1 MDWLIHHTLA
11 DRLGM
16 DRLAS
21 VFLWTVIAAFALNVC
36 LAFRIVW
43 TKGARPTSALAWI
56 ATLFAMPVLGAVIYV
71 IIGENRIGSVRRKRH
86 ARIVVAAEAALRGG
100 RTDPRVLAGAM
111 STPDLQLAHVGES
124 SGAPQV
130 LNGNLVQLS
139 GDPEEQV
146 AWIERD
152 IDAATRSVDL
162 IFYIWELDRTG
173 RRVGDALLRAA
184 ARGVRVR
191 LLVDSIGS
199 RAFLASPELR
209 RLADGGVRVVEA
221 LPARVVRMLFARVD
235 IRNHRKLVVVDGIVA
250 QTGSRNVADPDF
262 KADGRLGASEPYV
275 DSWIRIRGPVVRD
288 LEVFFLEDW
297 ELDTGDHPVASD
309 LAEPDSLPGG
319 IPVQVIPSGPNFEN
333 SVVRGLVQAAI
344 QVARQEIVLS
354 TPYFIPDSPT
364 MAAMEVAA
372 RRGVRVTLIVPRAND
387 SLLAAWASRAS
398 YGRLLEAG
406 VEVWE
411 YRRGFL
417 HSKTISVDDEMGI
430 ITTANLDRRSYEINF
445 ETTVVV
451 YDDAFAVQVRRLQQS
466 YVADSDR
473 IDLGAWERRG
483 TATRFKENLAN
494 LMAPLL

>member
-1 MDWLIHHTLA
+1 
-11 DRLGM
+11 
-16 DRLAS
+16 
-21 VFLWTVIAAFALNVC
+21 
-36 LAFRIVW
+36 
-43 TKGARPTSALAWI
+43 
-56 ATLFAMPVLGAVIYV
+56 
-71 IIGENRIGSVRRKRH
+71 
-86 ARIVVAAEAALRGG
+86 
-100 RTDPRVLAGAM
+100 
-111 STPDLQLAHVGES
+111 
-124 SGAPQV
+124 
-130 LNGNLVQLS
+130 VQLS

-152 IDAATRSVDL
+152 IDAAARSVDV

-199 RAFLASPELR
+199 RGFLASDERR
-209 RLADGGVRVVEA
+209 RLESGGVHVVEA
-221 LPARVVRMLFARVD
+221 LPARIVRMLFARVD
-235 IRNHRKLVVVDGIVA
+235 IRNHRKLVVVDGVVA
-250 QTGSRNVADPDF
+250 QTGSRNIADPDF
-262 KADGRLGASEPYV
+262 KSGGRLGASEPYV

-288 LEVFFLEDW
+288 LDVFFLEDW
-297 ELDTGDHPVASD
+297 ELDTGDRPVATD
-309 LAEPDSLPGG
+309 LAEPDALPGG

-398 YGRLLEAG
+398 YERLLEAG

-430 ITTANLDRRSYEINF
+430 VTTANLDRRSYEINF

-466 YVADSDR
+466 YIADSDR

>member
-1 MDWLIHHTLA
+1 
-11 DRLGM
+11 
-16 DRLAS
+16 
-21 VFLWTVIAAFALNVC
+21 
-36 LAFRIVW
+36 
-43 TKGARPTSALAWI
+43 
-56 ATLFAMPVLGAVIYV
+56 
-71 IIGENRIGSVRRKRH
+71 
-86 ARIVVAAEAALRGG
+86 
-100 RTDPRVLAGAM
+100 
-111 STPDLQLAHVGES
+111 
-124 SGAPQV
+124 
-130 LNGNLVQLS
+130 
-139 GDPEEQV
+139 
-146 AWIERD
+146 
-152 IDAATRSVDL
+152 
-162 IFYIWELDRTG
+162 
-173 RRVGDALLRAA
+173 
-184 ARGVRVR
+184 
-191 LLVDSIGS
+191 
-199 RAFLASPELR
+199 
-209 RLADGGVRVVEA
+209 
-221 LPARVVRMLFARVD
+221 
-235 IRNHRKLVVVDGIVA
+235 
-250 QTGSRNVADPDF
+250 
-262 KADGRLGASEPYV
+262 
-275 DSWIRIRGPVVRD
+275 VRD